1 MEKVYKYKNAIICVR
16 SLDTYDRENLKKAT
30 SDFLKK
36 VINGG
41 KQIGNSD
48 TSGDFREEQIL
59 HR

>member
-1 MEKVYKYKNAIICVR
+1 MEKVYKYKNAIIYVR

-30 SDFLKK
+30 SVFLKK

-48 TSGDFREEQIL
+48 TSRDL
-59 HR
+59 